1 MSGQPLIHPN
11 DASKYRSAYLATLG
25 LQAQIN
31 AKNLNSNIIYKQT
44 GTPAQPTDSRTTTE
58 KLADIEK
65 LKVELQGQLLNITDG
80 TQTQKIIS
88 QLDDSEV
95 QYLAQNMPAIIKDFR
110 SRFAKG
116 ITAGVFLPALRSMI
130 NQAVV
135 FSGVSYGIK
144 NMAGNSL
151 VGTIGQF
158 INTALTPI
166 QYDLLE
172 EYFQGDSEVISAIG
186 TIRSAYQQLPQMNE
200 KLRALPLDGV
210 REVIQELEYS
220 FSDIP
225 TRTIIDQYLRQFRV
239 GGQPA
244 QQARQ
249 ELGQILIDAE
259 YKEKQNK
266 PNVQRALEYNVQKYL
281 MGDEEFGIGSE
292 DMANSEDEQETAA
305 PPSRRYGGGGRGRR
319 ADIGVPD
326 FDSGGVVGESSSS
339 GATMFVPASQTFG
352 APVSAVEA
360 EAEGLP
366 SFEEV
371 VAMSKEQLYEI
382 VSNLN
387 EDQRALLKGAVGM
400 GARNNVVLAYKSVS
414 KPTLVALL
422 SLILNPA
429 VAEAE
434 GGEDEDV
441 AAALQDQED
450 AEKKIAGMGMRR
462 IRGRGLVK
470 AKRQPPK
477 TDGKVRIERE
487 PHWTQIGDKLIN
499 TQRLQNNI
507 LSMRC
512 SSGRNVEGFPV
523 HHISHR
529 LGGVLRKIVGGRL
542 PDYDDIQ
549 ILTEDERDELA
560 KIGSISKINSKLNI
574 PKKTKE
580 QQEMLE
586 FDILKGQVLAGN
598 DNKGL
603 LKRFKMMLIKFGDE
617 GKLPKRE
624 VRDVLMTL
632 ASQGL

>member
-31 AKNLNSNIIYKQT
+31 AKNLNSNVVYKQT

-88 QLDDSEV
+88 SLDDSEV

-116 ITAGVFLPALRSMI
+116 ITAGVFLPMLRSMI

-144 NMAGNSL
+144 NIAGNSL

-158 INTALTPI
+158 INSALTPI

-172 EYFQGDSEVISAIG
+172 DFFQGDRDVVSAIG
-186 TIRSAYQQLPQMNE
+186 TIRDAYQQLPQMNE

-210 REVIQELEYS
+210 RDVIQQLEYS
-220 FSDIP
+220 FSDVP
-225 TRTIIDQYLRQFRV
+225 ERKIIDQYLRQFRV

-259 YKEKQNK
+259 MLMLQNK
-266 PNVQRALEYNVQKYL
+266 PNVQKALEYNVQKYL
-281 MGDEEFGIGSE
+281 MEDESFGIGSG
-292 DMANSEDEQETAA
+292 DMGNSEDEQETAA

-319 ADIGVPD
+319 PDIGVPD
-326 FDSGGVVGESSSS
+326 FDSGGVIGESNSSS
-339 GATMFVPASQTFG
+339 TMFVPQALPV
-352 APVSAVEA
+352 APQEEA
-360 EAEGLP
+360 EDELP
-366 SFEEV
+366 SYEELEQ
-371 VAMSKEQLYEI
+371 MSKEELYKI
-382 VSNLN
+382 VSEGLS
-387 EDQRALLKGAVGM
+387 EAQRELLRGKIGM
-400 GARNNVVLAYKSVS
+400 GKRNNVVMAYKAVS
-414 KPTLVALL
+414 KPTLLALL
-422 SLILNPA
+422 SFIVRPV

-434 GGEDEDV
+434 GGEDEDI
-441 AAALQDQED
+441 ANALQQQED
-450 AEKKIAGMGMRR
+450 AEKKIAGVGMRR
-462 IRGRGLVK
+462 IRGKGLVR
-470 AKRQPPK
+470 KRQPIK
-477 TDGKVRIERE
+477 TDGKVRVERE
-487 PHWTQIGDKLIN
+487 PHWTQLGDKLIN